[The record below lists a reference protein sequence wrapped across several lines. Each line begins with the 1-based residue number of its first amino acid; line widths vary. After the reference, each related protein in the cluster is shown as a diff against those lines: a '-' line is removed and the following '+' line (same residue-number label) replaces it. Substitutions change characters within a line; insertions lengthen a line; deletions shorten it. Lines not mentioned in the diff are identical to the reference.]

1 MAEQLVIVQVSDKKL
16 QCNVVIY
23 IVKYIILTSKFLVE
37 SMVANRIG

>member
-16 QCNVVIY
+16 QCNVVTY
-23 IVKYIILTSKFLVE
+23 ILKYIILTSKFLVE